1 MQDHIDGL
9 YEHLFFLDEIAGQL
23 DEEGNARTNAMRAE
37 LIQEIRELQ
46 GLGTAQVDTKLTP
59 TTNDN
64 WYDEQYE
71 LDTDYN

>member
-9 YEHLFFLDEIAGQL
+9 YEHLFFLDEISGQL
-23 DEEGNARTNAMRAE
+23 DDEGNARTDAMRAQ

-59 TTNDN
+59 KTNDN